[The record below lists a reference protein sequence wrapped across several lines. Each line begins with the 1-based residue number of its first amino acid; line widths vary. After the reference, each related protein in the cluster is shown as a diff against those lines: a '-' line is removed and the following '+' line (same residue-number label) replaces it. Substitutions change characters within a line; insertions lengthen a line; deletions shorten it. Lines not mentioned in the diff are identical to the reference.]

1 MTGNIVIVDDDRSLR
16 EMLEIILKREGYNIK
31 SFEDGSEALEWIK
44 NNIEILDVVIS
55 DILMPKLD
63 GISLLEKIKELD
75 KDICIL
81 MITANTRVDYAI
93 EALKKGAYD
102 YITKPFNNDELK
114 IIVRNAIERKN
125 LAKENLKLRSVIES
139 NKSPIVFKSKEMEE
153 LYRKALSVAETNSTV
168 LITGE
173 SGTGKELFA
182 RLIHNESDRKGHPFF
197 PVNCGAIPEN
207 LMESEF
213 FGYEKGAFTGAT
225 TSKAGYFELAHKGTI
240 FLDEIG
246 ELPLALQV
254 KLLRV
259 LEDKLVM
266 RIGAKDAVPVDIRVI
281 AATNRDLETLVSKG
295 EFRDDLFYR
304 LNIVRLNIPPLR
316 ERKEDILSLA
326 MHFLKKCAVINNKNI
341 KGFSKDALAFLES
354 YDFPGNVR
362 ELQNIIERACVF
374 ETGELIGV
382 GNLPIEVLQKKESE
396 NTVLKNKIEE
406 IDFSEFSLDE
416 YLSKIEKNIIKNA
429 MEKAKGNKKEAAEL
443 LGISLWALYHRL
455 EKFDIK

>member
-1 MTGNIVIVDDDRSLR
+1 MTGNVVVVDDDRSLR
-16 EMLEIILKREGYNIK
+16 EMLEIILRKEGHNIK
-31 SFEDGSEALEWIK
+31 SFEDGALAYDWLKE
-44 NNIEILDVVIS
+44 NYENIDVVIS
-55 DILMPKLD
+55 DILMPRLD
-63 GISLLEKIKELD
+63 GIGLLEKIKELD
-75 KDICIL
+75 KDICVL
-81 MITANTRVDYAI
+81 MITAHTRVDYAI

-114 IIVRNAIERKN
+114 IIVRNAIERRN
-125 LAKENLKLRSVIES
+125 LTKENIKLRSALED
-139 NKSPIVFKSKEMEE
+139 NKSSIIFKSKIMGE
-153 LYRKALSVAETNSTV
+153 LYLKALSVARTNSTV

-182 RLIHNESDRKGHPFF
+182 RLIHNESDRRNNPFF

-213 FGYEKGAFTGAT
+213 FGYERGAFTGAS

-266 RIGAKDAVPVDIRVI
+266 RIGAKDAIPVDVRVI
-281 AATNRDLETLVSKG
+281 AATNRDLESMVSKG

-304 LNIVRLNIPPLR
+304 LNIVRLYIPPLR

-326 MHFLKKCAVINNKNI
+326 MHFLKKCCVVTNKNI
-341 KGFSKDALAFLES
+341 KGFSKDALSFLES
-354 YDFPGNVR
+354 YSYPGNVR

-374 ETGELIGV
+374 ETGELVGV
-382 GNLPIEVLQKKESE
+382 GNLPIEVLQKKDTEV
-396 NTVLKNKIEE
+396 TDLKSKRDE
-406 IDFSEFSLDE
+406 IDFSEFDLDS
-416 YLSKIEKNIIKNA
+416 YLGKIEKDLIERALKKSN
-429 MEKAKGNKKEAAEL
+429 GNKKEAADM
-443 LGISLWALYHRL
+443 LGITLWSLYHRL
-455 EKFDIK
+455 EKFGLK